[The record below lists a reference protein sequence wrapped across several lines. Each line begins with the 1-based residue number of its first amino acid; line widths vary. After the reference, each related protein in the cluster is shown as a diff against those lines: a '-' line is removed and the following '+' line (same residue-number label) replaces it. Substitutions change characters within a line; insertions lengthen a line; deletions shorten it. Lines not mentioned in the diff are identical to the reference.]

1 MSINEDAQEA
11 SKDSSFKI
19 LNFDVS
25 VRAIL
30 AIMLVGTVCAM
41 HLLKQEVKEP
51 LYSAVL
57 LVLGLYFGQKKA
69 GT

>member
-1 MSINEDAQEA
+1 MSIGEENKPESQE
-11 SKDSSFKI
+11 SSFKL
-19 LNFDVS
+19 LNFDIS

-30 AIMLVGTVCAM
+30 AFMLVGTVCAM
-41 HLLKQEVKEP
+41 HLLKYEVKEP

-69 GT
+69 T